1 MSEESGHERDIGMS
15 AAAENRGP
23 MPRCAMILA
32 AGLGERMRP
41 LTEDRPKPLIDV
53 RGRSLIETILDR
65 LEVAEVPEAVIN
77 LYYLGEMI
85 EARLAGRE
93 RPRIAF
99 SREQTRLETGGGVRE
114 ALPLLGT
121 DPFFAI
127 NGDVCWLDG
136 CTAALQRLAVAWSEA
151 EMDALLLLHPTV
163 KAVGYDGPGD
173 FILAPEGRLRR
184 RREREIAPLVF
195 SGIQMFHPRLFEATP
210 EGPFSLNL
218 VYDKAAEAGRLWGL
232 RHDGEWFHIGTPDNL
247 RDVEDALHPLAEHS
261 GQR

>member
-1 MSEESGHERDIGMS
+1 MS
-15 AAAENRGP
+15 AAAETRNP
-23 MPRCAMILA
+23 MPRRAMILA

-41 LTEDRPKPLIDV
+41 LTEDRPKPLIEV

-65 LEVAEVPEAVIN
+65 LEAAGVPEAVIN

-99 SREQTRLETGGGVRE
+99 SREETRLETGGGVRA
-114 ALPLLGT
+114 ALPLLGA
-121 DPFFAI
+121 DAFFAI

-136 CTAALQRLAVAWSEA
+136 CTAALRRLAEAWNEA

-163 KAVGYDGPGD
+163 HAVGYDGPGD

-184 RREREIAPLVF
+184 RRERE
-195 SGIQMFHPRLFEATP
+195 MFHPRLFEATP
-210 EGPFSLNL
+210 EGPFSLNP
-218 VYDKAAEAGRLWGL
+218 VYDKAAEAKRLWGL
-232 RHDGEWFHIGTPDNL
+232 RHDGEWFHIGTPENL
-247 RDVEDALHPLAEHS
+247 RDVEDALHPLSEHS
-261 GQR
+261 DQR

>member
-1 MSEESGHERDIGMS
+1 MS
-15 AAAENRGP
+15 AAAETRNP
-23 MPRCAMILA
+23 MPRRAMILA

-41 LTEDRPKPLIDV
+41 LTEDRPKPLIEV

-65 LEVAEVPEAVIN
+65 LEAAGVSEAVIN

-93 RPRIAF
+93 RPRIIF
-99 SREQTRLETGGGVRE
+99 SREATRLETGGGVRK

-121 DPFFAI
+121 EPFFTI

-136 CTAALQRLAVAWSEA
+136 CTAALRRLAEAWNEA
-151 EMDALLLLHPTV
+151 EMDALLLLHPTIH
-163 KAVGYDGPGD
+163 AVGYDGPGD

-184 RREREIAPLVF
+184 RREREVAPLVF

-218 VYDKAAEAGRLWGL
+218 VYDKAAETKRLWGL

-247 RDVEDALHPLAEHS
+247 RDVEDALHPLSEHS
-261 GQR
+261 DQR